1 MIHFTEHRVSLDALA
16 RRNCVVSLYPSAQQ
30 LFQQEEDA
38 RRAKRNEYAQ
48 GLGDNAFGN
57 QIRSYVMSPYQLVKD
72 HRTGHQDGDVSSVLD
87 GSIDA
92 FIQTALTAEHM
103 KGGEKQQPQQQEEQ
117 GRIPRRD
124 QSKR

>member
-1 MIHFTEHRVSLDALA
+1 MTKHFVSVDVLSRRICIVSLH
-16 RRNCVVSLYPSAQQ
+16 PSAQQ
-30 LFQQEEDA
+30 LFQQQEDA

-72 HRTGHQDGDVSSVLD
+72 HRTGHQDGDVSGVLD
-87 GSIDA
+87 GGIDA

-103 KGGEKQQPQQQEEQ
+103 KGGEKQQQQQQQ
-117 GRIPRRD
+117 GQERIRRRD